1 MRSHSE
7 PEIIGFAWATNEIVV
22 CCNQLE
28 IDFFD
33 ILDVRPQ
40 EVAGHNWRHPMHRVN
55 EQLLFLDPGIE
66 LGLS

>member
-40 EVAGHNWRHPMHRVN
+40 ELAGHN
-55 EQLLFLDPGIE
+55 
-66 LGLS
+66 